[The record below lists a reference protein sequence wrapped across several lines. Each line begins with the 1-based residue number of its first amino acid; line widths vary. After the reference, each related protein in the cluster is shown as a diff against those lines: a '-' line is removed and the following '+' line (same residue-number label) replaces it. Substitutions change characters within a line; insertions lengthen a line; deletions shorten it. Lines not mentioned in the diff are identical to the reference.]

1 MLADKQHHA
10 AKKEFRRTVG
20 DAATASFGLLKGRTK
35 TGIWLRF
42 AKTAFGAIQRQCDTS
57 MLIGGG
63 TTSPL
68 RRRCSRSNSSTVSFG
83 LIWLEWV

>member
-1 MLADKQHHA
+1 LVIVVRGRSQH
-10 AKKEFRRTVG
+10 G
-20 DAATASFGLLKGRTK
+20 ASQPGK
-35 TGIWLRF
+35 WVRF

-83 LIWLEWV
+83 LIYLNLA